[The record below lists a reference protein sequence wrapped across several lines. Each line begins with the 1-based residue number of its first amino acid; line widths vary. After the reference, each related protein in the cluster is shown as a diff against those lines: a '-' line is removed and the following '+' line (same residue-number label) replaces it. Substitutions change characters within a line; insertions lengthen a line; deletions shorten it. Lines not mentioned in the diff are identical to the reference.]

1 MFKCRMPLRVTIK
14 RVECI
19 EESDDGPGSDEF
31 LALIAVLPIDTNPN
45 GPPQYAPGRRSTFA
59 FYHDDFDTG
68 ETFELDHLEN
78 SSDEIGWL
86 ASRWVEVIVVLRE
99 IDGDD
104 SEEAIAAIRTSW
116 ASEIDE
122 SLKPGVEQGGPR
134 TLPSGDVVHYEA
146 AVGRAVEGV
155 GRGED
160 ETLGFD
166 IFHMTFS
173 DDPPAPSDEPRP
185 IGVRPPS
192 DAVPDLYARDDGAV
206 NIANFLATASL
217 GTGDI
222 IGPAEVTT
230 RFVNDYL
237 MLETRRYRSNR
248 NDSTY
253 EIVFEFRVVG

>member
-1 MFKCRMPLRVTIK
+1 MPLRITIK

-31 LALIAVLPIDTNPN
+31 LALIAIMPIDTSPI
-45 GPPQYAPGRRSTFA
+45 GPPQYAAGRRSTFA
-59 FYHDDFDTG
+59 FYHDDFDSG
-68 ETFELDHLEN
+68 ESFELDHLKN
-78 SSDEIGWL
+78 SSEEIGWV
-86 ASRWVEVIVVLRE
+86 AGRWVEIIVVLRE

-104 SEEAIAAIRTSW
+104 SEQAIEAIRTSW
-116 ASEIDE
+116 ANEIND
-122 SLKPGVEQGGPR
+122 SFKPGTEQGGPR

-146 AVGRAVEGV
+146 AVGRAVESE

-173 DDPPAPSDEPRP
+173 DDPPAPSEEPRP

-192 DAVPDLYARDDGAV
+192 DAIADLYARDDGAV
-206 NIANFLATASL
+206 DMADFMATASR

-222 IGPAEVTT
+222 IGPVETT
-230 RFVNDYL
+230 TESVGDFL
-237 MLETRRYRSNR
+237 LLETRRYRSNR

-253 EIVFEFRVVG
+253 EVDFEFRVVG